1 MANADEDGEQ
11 ALIADMREHE
21 GRPTCGPLEGHPL
34 MLMRGRGAKSGEPRH
49 AILTYSRVGEDYV
62 VAGTAGG
69 STRAPDWVANMRGHP
84 DVTVE
89 IGHRS
94 FPARATVVQDEAARQ
109 RLWDAHVAALP
120 WFASYPE
127 QAQRPIPMIRL
138 TPAAAWAAGDA

>member
-1 MANADEDGEQ
+1 MAFPERFSNLPDYAFPRLRKLLDAYAPGGTP
-11 ALIADMREHE
+11 IAM
-21 GRPTCGPLEGHPL
+21 TI
-34 MLMRGRGAKSGEPRH
+34 GEPRH